1 MRTLNL
7 DQVRTLIA
15 IVDLGSF
22 AKAAQALHLAQ
33 PTVSLHIRELEQRLG
48 VALLLR
54 RARGVEPTP
63 AGILLV
69 DRGRRLLR
77 DADDTTA
84 ALKAQVQGKS
94 GRVRLGASTSVLAYV
109 LPPVLARLAQ
119 DEPDIDIE
127 LQLLGSPDMLLRL
140 RDGALDIGLVSLP
153 IAGTHGLEVAQ
164 WRRDTMAAYIPRGWT
179 APDAVTPA
187 WLAARPLILNDALT
201 NMQRITA
208 AWFAAGG
215 QAPRARIELN
225 YTEAVKSLVAAGYG
239 ASVLPEESPHDEML
253 RERLQVR
260 ALSPP
265 LARMLGV
272 AARKAEA
279 RSPATDRVLGVLA
292 DFRRL

>member
-1 MRTLNL
+1 
-7 DQVRTLIA
+7 
-15 IVDLGSF
+15 
-22 AKAAQALHLAQ
+22 LHLAQ

-63 AGILLV
+63 AGSLLV
-69 DRGRRLLR
+69 ERGRRLLR
-77 DADDTTA
+77 DADDTTT
-84 ALKAQVQGKS
+84 ALRAQVQGKS

-127 LQLLGSPDMLLRL
+127 LQLLGSPDMLRLL

-153 IAGTHGLEVAQ
+153 IAGTHGLEFAQ
-164 WRRDTMAAYIPRGWT
+164 WRRDTMAAYIPLDWP

-187 WLAARPLILNDALT
+187 WLATQPLILNDALT

-215 QAPRARIELN
+215 QAPRPRIELN
-225 YTEAVKSLVAAGYG
+225 YTEAIKSLVAAGYG
-239 ASVLPEESPHDEML
+239 ASVLPVESPHDEML

-260 ALSPP
+260 PLSPP
-265 LARMLGV
+265 LTRTLGV
-272 AARKAEA
+272 AARKAQA

-292 DFRRL
+292 DFRRI

>member
-63 AGILLV
+63 AGSLLV
-69 DRGRRLLR
+69 ERGRRLLR
-77 DADDTTA
+77 DADDTTT
-84 ALKAQVQGKS
+84 ALRAQVQGKS

-127 LQLLGSPDMLLRL
+127 LQLLGSPDMLRLL

-153 IAGTHGLEVAQ
+153 IAGTHGLEIAQ
-164 WRRDTMAAYIPRGWT
+164 WRRDTMAAYIPLDWP

-187 WLAARPLILNDALT
+187 WLAVQPLILNDALT

-215 QAPRARIELN
+215 QAPRPRIELN
-225 YTEAVKSLVAAGYG
+225 YTEAIKSLVAAGYG
-239 ASVLPEESPHDEML
+239 ASVLPVESPADEML

-260 ALSPP
+260 PLSPP

-279 RSPATDRVLGVLA
+279 RSPSTDRVLGVLA

>member
-69 DRGRRLLR
+69 ERGRRLLR

-164 WRRDTMAAYIPRGWT
+164 WRCDTMAAYIPMDWS
-179 APDAVTPA
+179 APEAVTPA
-187 WLAARPLILNDALT
+187 WLAAQPLILNDALT

-239 ASVLPEESPHDEML
+239 ASVLPVESPHDEML

-260 ALSPP
+260 PLSPP
-265 LARMLGV
+265 LTRTLGV
-272 AARKAEA
+272 AARKSEA